1 MTTRQEPEGDG
12 KASRS
17 YSLASAPLRLLS
29 HSFHS
34 TAITHASSSSS
45 SASSSSTITST
56 AAQQQQLHCTE
67 QQYPTSSLDPYY
79 YQHDDSS
86 TFTIHESTPAKASI
100 DTKDVEPSLSLSSS
114 SSSSSSTSSSFPST
128 EAAAAAAAVSPR
140 VIPLW
145 SDSRHQQQQSQQQ
158 LTQEDQSDISVQWNA
173 QNTAIHIHSPSSVFP
188 SSLDPSSCVDS
199 SALLLSSSSS
209 LSRKAI
215 KLEPTLP
222 SSPST
227 STSSLPLASL
237 STSKSTVVSVVPATV
252 AASSPSLGVRTDG
265 RDRLERLLMPY
276 DIRYSIFGRLS
287 LQDIYNCQLA
297 CRLLYSATSDQFIWK
312 RLALNVIQGEFYFD
326 IPKTL
331 PPNIP
336 NWKFFCKRHL
346 LRQKNWR
353 RGHVQ
358 DVISLDDNYQK
369 LTTLQIMAPYV
380 LTGCDDGRVHLWN
393 INTRTLLHRFQ
404 IRGEITWVEHLQE
417 QKIVAGLGYDIDKL
431 QSEIRLFSTETGQQI
446 GFYEEDFW
454 DLAICAI
461 NDTYLVASDGEGRY
475 TTWNWKTGAKVSQFK
490 VEDETSIT
498 EALYFVQ
505 NTILELHYDG
515 LIRLFSLHG
524 ECYGRFTLDS
534 ILPNHQVSFCWL
546 HNDFSM
552 VVWESSN
559 TMAHIRLPLLQTK
572 SSSGIKNTVNLE
584 RHISQ
589 EEWDNQGAEVYWRHQ
604 LTHTCNFAA
613 MGGGRFQLLYVQI
626 FENLNDHVPI
636 RVHSLRHSRPA
647 AEIGVSPAPP
657 SPRPIG
663 ATTTTA
669 SALPMD
675 DGGEA
680 AIWMDENGVREEYG
694 MQHGEYVTAHSL
706 NPELEKIIQGLRP
719 SRIDCDPEYIVV
731 GLVQGGVRLLQFAP
745 VDDDLLERADAS
757 MKEMRVC

>member
-1 MTTRQEPEGDG
+1 
-12 KASRS
+12 
-17 YSLASAPLRLLS
+17 
-29 HSFHS
+29 
-34 TAITHASSSSS
+34 
-45 SASSSSTITST
+45 
-56 AAQQQQLHCTE
+56 
-67 QQYPTSSLDPYY
+67 
-79 YQHDDSS
+79 
-86 TFTIHESTPAKASI
+86 
-100 DTKDVEPSLSLSSS
+100 
-114 SSSSSSTSSSFPST
+114 
-128 EAAAAAAAVSPR
+128 
-140 VIPLW
+140 
-145 SDSRHQQQQSQQQ
+145 
-158 LTQEDQSDISVQWNA
+158 
-173 QNTAIHIHSPSSVFP
+173 
-188 SSLDPSSCVDS
+188 
-199 SALLLSSSSS
+199 
-209 LSRKAI
+209 
-215 KLEPTLP
+215 
-222 SSPST
+222 
-227 STSSLPLASL
+227 
-237 STSKSTVVSVVPATV
+237 
-252 AASSPSLGVRTDG
+252 
-265 RDRLERLLMPY
+265 MPY

-297 CRLLYSATSDQFIWK
+297 CRLLYGATSDQFIWK

-353 RGHVQ
+353 RGQVQ

-393 INTRTLLHRFQ
+393 ISTKTLLHRFQ

-417 QKIVAGLGYDIDKL
+417 QKIVAGLGYDIDNL
-431 QSEIRLFSTETGQQI
+431 RSEIRLFSTETGEQI
-446 GFYEEDFW
+446 GIYEEDFW

-461 NDTYLVASDGEGRY
+461 NGTYLVASDGEGRY
-475 TTWNWKTGAKVSQFK
+475 STWNWKTGAKVSQFK

-515 LIRLFSLHG
+515 LIRLFSIHG
-524 ECYGRFTLDS
+524 ECYGRFTLNS

-572 SSSGIKNTVNLE
+572 SSSSSSKNAVNLE

-626 FENLNDHVPI
+626 FENLKDQVPI

-657 SPRPIG
+657 SPQPSG
-663 ATTTTA
+663 ATATTATA
-669 SALPMD
+669 SALPVD
-675 DGGEA
+675 DNGETA
-680 AIWMDENGVREEYG
+680 VIQMERDGSAVVGHGVV
-694 MQHGEYVTAHSL
+694 HGEYVTAHSL

-719 SRIDCDPEYIVV
+719 SRIDCDPEHIVV
-731 GLVQGGVRLLQFAP
+731 GLVEGGVRLLQFAP
-745 VDDDLLERADAS
+745 VDDDLLEL
-757 MKEMRVC
+757 KEMRVC

>member
-1 MTTRQEPEGDG
+1 
-12 KASRS
+12 
-17 YSLASAPLRLLS
+17 
-29 HSFHS
+29 
-34 TAITHASSSSS
+34 
-45 SASSSSTITST
+45 
-56 AAQQQQLHCTE
+56 
-67 QQYPTSSLDPYY
+67 
-79 YQHDDSS
+79 
-86 TFTIHESTPAKASI
+86 
-100 DTKDVEPSLSLSSS
+100 
-114 SSSSSSTSSSFPST
+114 
-128 EAAAAAAAVSPR
+128 
-140 VIPLW
+140 
-145 SDSRHQQQQSQQQ
+145 
-158 LTQEDQSDISVQWNA
+158 
-173 QNTAIHIHSPSSVFP
+173 
-188 SSLDPSSCVDS
+188 
-199 SALLLSSSSS
+199 
-209 LSRKAI
+209 
-215 KLEPTLP
+215 
-222 SSPST
+222 
-227 STSSLPLASL
+227 
-237 STSKSTVVSVVPATV
+237 
-252 AASSPSLGVRTDG
+252 
-265 RDRLERLLMPY
+265 MPY

-297 CRLLYSATSDQFIWK
+297 CRLLYGATSDQFIWK

-446 GFYEEDFW
+446 GVYEEDFW

-475 TTWNWKTGAKVSQFK
+475 STWNWKTGAKVSQFK

-515 LIRLFSLHG
+515 LIRLFSLQG

-572 SSSGIKNTVNLE
+572 SSSGNKNTVNLE

-626 FENLNDHVPI
+626 FENLKDHVPI

-663 ATTTTA
+663 ATTTTSV
-669 SALPMD
+669 SALPVD
-675 DGGEA
+675 ESGEA
-680 AIWMDENGVREEYG
+680 AIRMGEDGGGEGGYG

-745 VDDDLLERADAS
+745 VDDDLLERAESS

>member
-12 KASRS
+12 KVSRS

-34 TAITHASSSSS
+34 TANTHSG
-45 SASSSSTITST
+45 
-56 AAQQQQLHCTE
+56 
-67 QQYPTSSLDPYY
+67 
-79 YQHDDSS
+79 
-86 TFTIHESTPAKASI
+86 
-100 DTKDVEPSLSLSSS
+100 SSS
-114 SSSSSSTSSSFPST
+114 SSSSSSTVHPSALPSATTATAAQHCTEQQYPTLDLALNDYHQHYDNSTLPCPTPTALETPATTPFATKDAELGSELSSTLSTLSSSLF
-128 EAAAAAAAVSPR
+128 
-140 VIPLW
+140 
-145 SDSRHQQQQSQQQ
+145 SDFRHQQQQSQKDQ
-158 LTQEDQSDISVQWNA
+158 LDTLHQWNA
-173 QNTAIHIHSPSSVFP
+173 HTAINANTPLLDTTVIDNSS
-188 SSLDPSSCVDS
+188 
-199 SALLLSSSSS
+199 LSSS
-209 LSRKAI
+209 SRKAI
-215 KLEPTLP
+215 KLESMP
-222 SSPST
+222 
-227 STSSLPLASL
+227 SLPLFRTAVAA
-237 STSKSTVVSVVPATV
+237 KDEVAVTV
-252 AASSPSLGVRTDG
+252 AAIADVAAASPSSTVQRDG
-265 RDRLERLLMPY
+265 RDQLERLLTPY

-287 LQDIYNCQLA
+287 LQDIYNCQLT
-297 CRLLYSATSDQFIWK
+297 CRLLYGATSDQFIWK
-312 RLALNVIQGEFYFD
+312 RIALNVIQGEFYFD

-353 RGHVQ
+353 RGQVQ

-417 QKIVAGLGYDIDKL
+417 QKIVAGLGYDIDKFR
-431 QSEIRLFSTETGQQI
+431 SEIRLFSTETGEQL
-446 GFYEEDFW
+446 GLYEEDFW

-461 NDTYLVASDGEGRY
+461 NHTHLVASDGEGRY

-490 VEDETSIT
+490 VKDETSIT

-515 LIRLFSLHG
+515 LIRLFSIHG

-559 TMAHIRLPLLQTK
+559 TMAHIRLPLLQAK
-572 SSSGIKNTVNLE
+572 SSSSSSDKKSTVNLE

-589 EEWDNQGAEVYWRHQ
+589 EEWDNQGAE
-604 LTHTCNFAA
+604 
-613 MGGGRFQLLYVQI
+613 LLYVQI
-626 FENLNDHVPI
+626 FENLKDQVPI

-647 AEIGVSPAPP
+647 AEIGGSPAPP
-657 SPRPIG
+657 SPVPSRSSG
-663 ATTTTA
+663 ATMSGVVPT
-669 SALPMD
+669 
-675 DGGEA
+675 GGEEA
-680 AIWMDENGVREEYG
+680 VIRMEEEGYG
-694 MQHGEYVTAHSL
+694 FQHGEYVTAHSL

-731 GLVQGGVRLLQFAP
+731 GLVEGGVRLLQFAP

-757 MKEMRVC
+757 MREMRVC

>member
-1 MTTRQEPEGDG
+1 T
-12 KASRS
+12 
-17 YSLASAPLRLLS
+17 
-29 HSFHS
+29 
-34 TAITHASSSSS
+34 
-45 SASSSSTITST
+45 
-56 AAQQQQLHCTE
+56 
-67 QQYPTSSLDPYY
+67 
-79 YQHDDSS
+79 
-86 TFTIHESTPAKASI
+86 
-100 DTKDVEPSLSLSSS
+100 
-114 SSSSSSTSSSFPST
+114 
-128 EAAAAAAAVSPR
+128 
-140 VIPLW
+140 
-145 SDSRHQQQQSQQQ
+145 
-158 LTQEDQSDISVQWNA
+158 
-173 QNTAIHIHSPSSVFP
+173 
-188 SSLDPSSCVDS
+188 
-199 SALLLSSSSS
+199 
-209 LSRKAI
+209 
-215 KLEPTLP
+215 
-222 SSPST
+222 
-227 STSSLPLASL
+227 
-237 STSKSTVVSVVPATV
+237 
-252 AASSPSLGVRTDG
+252 
-265 RDRLERLLMPY
+265 
-276 DIRYSIFGRLS
+276 
-287 LQDIYNCQLA
+287 
-297 CRLLYSATSDQFIWK
+297 CRLLYGATSDQFIWK
-312 RLALNVIQGEFYFD
+312 RIALNVIQGEFYFD

-353 RGHVQ
+353 RGQVQ

-417 QKIVAGLGYDIDKL
+417 QKIVAGLGYDIDKFR
-431 QSEIRLFSTETGQQI
+431 SEIRLFSTETGEQL
-446 GFYEEDFW
+446 GLYEEDFW

-461 NDTYLVASDGEGRY
+461 NHTHLVASDGEGRY

-490 VEDETSIT
+490 VKDETSIT

-515 LIRLFSLHG
+515 LIRLFSIHG

-559 TMAHIRLPLLQTK
+559 TMAHIRLPLLQAK
-572 SSSGIKNTVNLE
+572 SSSSSSDKKSTVNLE

-626 FENLNDHVPI
+626 FENLKDQVPI

-647 AEIGVSPAPP
+647 AEIGGSPASP
-657 SPRPIG
+657 SPVPSRSSG
-663 ATTTTA
+663 ATMSGVVPT
-669 SALPMD
+669 
-675 DGGEA
+675 GGEEA
-680 AIWMDENGVREEYG
+680 VIRMEEEGYG
-694 MQHGEYVTAHSL
+694 LQHGEYVTAHSL

-731 GLVQGGVRLLQFAP
+731 GLVEGGVRLLQFAP

-757 MKEMRVC
+757 MREMRVC

>member
-1 MTTRQEPEGDG
+1 MCP
-12 KASRS
+12 
-17 YSLASAPLRLLS
+17 
-29 HSFHS
+29 
-34 TAITHASSSSS
+34 
-45 SASSSSTITST
+45 
-56 AAQQQQLHCTE
+56 
-67 QQYPTSSLDPYY
+67 
-79 YQHDDSS
+79 
-86 TFTIHESTPAKASI
+86 
-100 DTKDVEPSLSLSSS
+100 
-114 SSSSSSTSSSFPST
+114 
-128 EAAAAAAAVSPR
+128 
-140 VIPLW
+140 
-145 SDSRHQQQQSQQQ
+145 
-158 LTQEDQSDISVQWNA
+158 
-173 QNTAIHIHSPSSVFP
+173 
-188 SSLDPSSCVDS
+188 
-199 SALLLSSSSS
+199 
-209 LSRKAI
+209 
-215 KLEPTLP
+215 
-222 SSPST
+222 
-227 STSSLPLASL
+227 
-237 STSKSTVVSVVPATV
+237 
-252 AASSPSLGVRTDG
+252 
-265 RDRLERLLMPY
+265 
-276 DIRYSIFGRLS
+276 
-287 LQDIYNCQLA
+287 
-297 CRLLYSATSDQFIWK
+297 LLYGATSDQFIWK

-358 DVISLDDNYQK
+358 NVISLDDNYQK

-446 GFYEEDFW
+446 GLYEEDFW

-475 TTWNWKTGAKVSQFK
+475 STWNWKTGVKVSQFK

-515 LIRLFSLHG
+515 MIRLFSLHG

-559 TMAHIRLPLLQTK
+559 TMAHIRLPLLQRK

-626 FENLNDHVPI
+626 FENLKDHVPI

-647 AEIGVSPAPP
+647 AEIGVCPAPP

-663 ATTTTA
+663 ATTTAPA
-669 SALPMD
+669 SAFPVDESGEVAIRMD
-675 DGGEA
+675 GDGR
-680 AIWMDENGVREEYG
+680 REEGYG

-719 SRIDCDPEYIVV
+719 SRIDCDPEYIAV